1 MDPQENLRIWW
12 NGRARGL
19 GEPLI
24 MTLVAAVLQDNDIN
38 AYFEERPR
46 LGTFSPIYP
55 DIALRNR
62 DYKYKA
68 SWSYDP
74 KDRTPIHLQYIR
86 HFEQYYGSLKVDWE
100 KRNHVPVKYYETP
113 EVRAVDVVLNTH
125 TGKFTRYKWW
135 PFFPELKQML
145 RKAKISF
152 IDLDACWRE
161 TYGIKG
167 LNYVRKAKVYLG
179 LDTGM
184 AHYVSRFANGKA
196 LIINGGY
203 VAFEFWSHP
212 YDFEVIQLSDEDLP
226 CRHCLLNKHARMYE
240 NKVCEYN
247 HKCMREISPEMVFNR
262 IEERLNGIS

>member
-1 MDPQENLRIWW
+1 MDPQKNLRIWW
-12 NGRARGL
+12 KGRARGL
-19 GEPLI
+19 GEPLV
-24 MTLVAAVLQDNDIN
+24 MTWVAAVLQDNGIN

-46 LGTFSPIYP
+46 LGHFSPIDP

-74 KDRTPIHLQYIR
+74 KDRMPIHLQYIR
-86 HFEQYYGSLKVDWE
+86 HFEQYYGPIEVDWK
-100 KRNHVPVKYYETP
+100 KRNHVPVKFYEIP
-113 EVRAVDVVLNTH
+113 ETRSVDVVLNTH

-135 PFFPELKQML
+135 PFYPELKKML
-145 RKAKISF
+145 RNAKISF
-152 IDLDACWRE
+152 IDLDENWKL
-161 TYGIKG
+161 TYGIKC
-167 LNYVRKAKVYLG
+167 LNFVKRAKLYIG

-203 VAFEFWSHP
+203 VAFEFWSYP
-212 YDFEVIQLSDEDLP
+212 YDFEVIQLPDEDLP
-226 CRHCLLNKHARMYE
+226 CRHCLLNKHARQYE
-240 NKVCEYN
+240 NKVCEFE
-247 HKCMREISPEMVFNR
+247 HRCLREISPEMVFNI